1 MRWRVVELWSTA
13 EICDNDVMLA
23 AEGQSISLL
32 DVKMEQE
39 PLVVMRG
46 SFVWYADDKKKK
58 LVMAAVLVL
67 WL

>member
-1 MRWRVVELWSTA
+1 
-13 EICDNDVMLA
+13 MLA